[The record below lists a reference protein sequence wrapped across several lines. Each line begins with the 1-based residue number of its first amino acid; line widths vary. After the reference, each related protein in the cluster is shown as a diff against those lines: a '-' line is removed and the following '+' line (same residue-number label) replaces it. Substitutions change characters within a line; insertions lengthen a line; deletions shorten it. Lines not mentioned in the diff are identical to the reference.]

1 MKKVS
6 VLILVVLL
14 AGLVASCAI
23 VVAVPAIATFEA
35 VPQTINVGDSSIL
48 VWAVTDAN
56 SVVIAPGIGTV
67 PLVGSYQVSPTSTT
81 TYIMTAVGRAGSTT
95 RSVVVT
101 VNPRVAI
108 TSFLSN
114 PAAITSGGSSTLQ
127 WSVTGATSVTIDQG
141 IGSVSLSGSR
151 VVYPSTTT
159 TYTMTAVGG
168 SRVVTASTIVTVNA
182 PPVVAQFTAN
192 PQQIQQGAS
201 SQLSWD
207 VRGAI
212 RIRIDPN
219 IGSVPAFGSVVVQPA
234 TTTTYVLTAE
244 SDCCA
249 INRTATVTVA
259 QFPPPSLLP
268 IVEVFNISP
277 NSIYKGSSA
286 VISWQVSGADQ
297 VTINQGIGQVAASG
311 TMTVTPQ
318 TSTIYTL
325 TASNQFGYRSVSIGI
340 VVFEP

>member
-14 AGLVASCAI
+14 AGLVSSCAVFI
-23 VVAVPAIATFEA
+23 AVPNITTFEA
-35 VPQTINVGDSSIL
+35 VPQTINAGESAVLI
-48 VWAVTDAN
+48 WAATDAN
-56 SVVIAPGIGTV
+56 AVDIQPGIGPV
-67 PLVGSYQVSPTSTT
+67 PLAGSRQVSPTSTT
-81 TYIMTAVGRAGSTT
+81 TYTMTATGRAGTTT

-108 TSFLSN
+108 TSFVSN
-114 PAAITSGGSSTLQ
+114 PSAISLGGSSTLQ
-127 WSVTGATSVTIDQG
+127 WNVTGATAVTIDQG

-151 VVYPSTTT
+151 VVSPSTTT
-159 TYTMTAVGG
+159 TYTLTAVGG
-168 SRVVTASTIVTVNA
+168 SQVVSASTVVTVNA
-182 PPVVAQFTAN
+182 PPVVAQFTAS
-192 PQQIQQGAS
+192 PQQIQQGGS

-207 VRGAI
+207 VRGAV
-212 RIRIDPN
+212 RIRIDPG
-219 IGSVPAFGSVVVQPA
+219 IGSVPAFGNLVVRPT

-244 SDCCA
+244 SDCCV
-249 INRTATVTVA
+249 INRAATVAVA

-286 VISWQVSGADQ
+286 VLSWQVTGADQ
-297 VTINQGIGQVAASG
+297 VVINQGIGQVAASG
-311 TMTVTPQ
+311 SVTVSPQ

-325 TASNQFGYRSVSIGI
+325 TASNLYGYRSVSIGI
-340 VVFEP
+340 IVFEP